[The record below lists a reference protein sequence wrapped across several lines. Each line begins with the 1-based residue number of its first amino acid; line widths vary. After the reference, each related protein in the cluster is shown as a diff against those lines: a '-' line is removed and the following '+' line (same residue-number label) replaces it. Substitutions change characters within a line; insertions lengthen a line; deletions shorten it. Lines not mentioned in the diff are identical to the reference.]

1 MLKKNKVSFLGIIL
15 LFIFFQTSSFAK
27 VAYVSLDT
35 LINQSN
41 IGKSVLKKI
50 SDLDKQNVDNLK
62 KKNKELKDFENDLK
76 TKKNVISEEAFQ
88 LEVNNLKKK
97 VNSFKKDKNK
107 MVKDFNQFKKKELDY
122 VFEQITPIIKTY
134 MDENSISILLDSK
147 NIFMGNIEVDLTE
160 EILNLINKKIK

>member
-88 LEVNNLKKK
+88 IEVNNLKK
-97 VNSFKKDKNK
+97 
-107 MVKDFNQFKKKELDY
+107 
-122 VFEQITPIIKTY
+122 
-134 MDENSISILLDSK
+134 
-147 NIFMGNIEVDLTE
+147 
-160 EILNLINKKIK
+160 NLGTCT